1 MSTVTNDELRF
12 VPYVPAGFEGPT
24 VDVVDALKRAKA
36 VLVEEDRWVKRSWFL
51 NEHPEVD
58 PQDPFCNSWKVCAE
72 GAVLVVTIGVVNEG
86 LVNSGS
92 ASSCPW
98 HGYDLPP
105 RSYDNLVDSAQQA
118 IYEEAKLFLAEA
130 GMRITGVDVSSAWEV
145 NDEIFET
152 RDEVLAWF
160 DATITAAE
168 TGRPEPTPEP
178 V

>member
-1 MSTVTNDELRF
+1 MSTITNDELRF
-12 VPYVPAGFEGPT
+12 VPYVPHGFEGPT

-98 HGYDLPP
+98 YGYDLPP

-118 IYEEAKLFLAEA
+118 IY
-130 GMRITGVDVSSAWEV
+130 VDVVVGEDLITQVPAYRA
-145 NDEIFET
+145 
-152 RDEVLAWF
+152 RDALF
-160 DATITAAE
+160 DNWSTVTWKAVDADA
-168 TGRPEPTPEP
+168 PQPTQD
-178 V
+178 